1 MKGMFFFAVKKMNKI
16 SAFILL
22 VFILSSCA
30 QMTSGYVEPYNIG
43 QVQVPMPLPSQKEEK
58 KTLIEEKKGE
68 RVVYE
73 RDYER
78 AVKTSL
84 SGKKGNISIHFDDIS
99 LLELLNEVFYK
110 TLGISYSAPADLNQ
124 RVSVHL
130 DHLTREEV
138 ITYMQDIL
146 SIYGFSLSEEKGKLL
161 VLPSGKSPLGTNFS
175 AIIYSPEN
183 VSPSSLAQALSAFLS
198 PAGKVIAQQ
207 RFLVILDYREKLIR
221 LKRLLGE
228 IDSPFYRDK
237 KIAFIKTR
245 VDANQVRDNVRKI
258 LKLLGKVDADSLI
271 DSLEKEGIVVVVSK
285 DPVLFQDI
293 KRWIEV
299 IEDTAS
305 NTKREIYIYRLNF
318 LDAQSTAEL
327 LNTLGIFEEGIGLS
341 SETQKAATLSLTSQD
356 TTKHTVE
363 QPKTGQTP
371 ETKTQQTQKKEET
384 LPTVMEEK
392 VKPETKEEK
401 KVIKVGNIV
410 ADKST
415 NTLIIKA
422 TPIEFEV
429 IKSLMRELDTVPKQ
443 VLIEMVIAEVSLGQ
457 GLQYGVEG
465 LLKGFLDSTSFT
477 IGTSFGLAP
486 QARTLQGFT
495 TIIFNKNNDIRGI
508 LNFLASK
515 TSLKVLSAPHIL
527 VKDNE
532 EAKIEVG
539 AEVPILTQQV
549 VPITGGTLNVQNTVQ
564 YRTTGVVLRV
574 RPIVSADNSVTMKI
588 TQEVSDAVKNTVQPE
603 LTSPLITKRSASTTL
618 ILRNEQVGLLGGI
631 IQNRLQRQKSGVP
644 LLSDIPG
651 LGILFSNESTSSSN
665 TELILL
671 IKARVISTPEEEQSA
686 KESFKS
692 KLKHLKELLR
702 EE

>member
-1 MKGMFFFAVKKMNKI
+1 MKGMFLSTIKRINKKSTFA
-16 SAFILL
+16 LL
-22 VFILSSCA
+22 TFVLSSCA
-30 QMTSGYVEPYNIG
+30 QMVVEPYNISSSG
-43 QVQVPMPLPSQKEEK
+43 VQTVPSAPKEEK
-58 KTLIEEKKGE
+58 RALAEEKKRE
-68 RVVYE
+68 EVIYE
-73 RDYER
+73 QDYKEGIKKSPQ
-78 AVKTSL
+78 AE
-84 SGKKGNISIHFDDIS
+84 KGNISIHFDDIS
-99 LLELLNEVFYK
+99 LSELLNEVFYK

-146 SIYGFSLSEEKGKLL
+146 SLYGLSLSEEKGKLL

-207 RFLVILDYREKLIR
+207 RFLVILDYKEKLIR
-221 LKRLLGE
+221 LKRLLEE
-228 IDSPFYRDK
+228 IDSPFYKDK
-237 KIAFIKTR
+237 KIAFIKTK
-245 VDANQVRDNVRKI
+245 VDANQVRDNVKKI
-258 LKLLGKVDADSLI
+258 LKLLGKTDTDSVI

-318 LDAQSTAEL
+318 LDVQSTAEL

-341 SETQKAATLSLTSQD
+341 SEIQKATTVSLASGE
-356 TTKHTVE
+356 TTKQNVE

-371 ETKTQQTQKKEET
+371 EAKTQKKEET
-384 LPTVMEEK
+384 LPTVIEEK
-392 VKPETKEEK
+392 AKPETKEEK

-429 IKSLMRELDTVPKQ
+429 IKSLLRELDVVPKQ

-465 LLKGFLDSTSFT
+465 LLKGFLDGTSFT

-486 QARTLQGFT
+486 QAQTLQGFT

-549 VPITGGTLNVQNTVQ
+549 VPVTGGTLNVQNMVQ
-564 YRTTGVVLRV
+564 YRTTGVILRV
-574 RPIVSADNSVTMKI
+574 RPIVSADNSVTLKI

-618 ILRNEQVGLLGGI
+618 ILRNDQVGLLGGI

-644 LLSDIPG
+644 LLADIPG

-671 IKARVISTPEEEQSA
+671 IKAHVISTPEEEKSA
-686 KESFKS
+686 KESFES

>member
-1 MKGMFFFAVKKMNKI
+1 MKGMFLSTIKRINKKSTFA
-16 SAFILL
+16 LL
-22 VFILSSCA
+22 TFVLSSCA
-30 QMTSGYVEPYNIG
+30 QMVVEPYNISSSG
-43 QVQVPMPLPSQKEEK
+43 VQTVPSAPKEEK
-58 KTLIEEKKGE
+58 RALAEEKKRE
-68 RVVYE
+68 EVIYE
-73 RDYER
+73 QDYKEGIKKSPQ
-78 AVKTSL
+78 A
-84 SGKKGNISIHFDDIS
+84 KKGNISIHFDDIS
-99 LLELLNEVFYK
+99 LSELLNEVFYK

-146 SIYGFSLSEEKGKLL
+146 SLYGLSLSEEKGKLL

-207 RFLVILDYREKLIR
+207 RFLVILDYKEKLMR
-221 LKRLLGE
+221 LKRLLEE
-228 IDSPFYRDK
+228 IDSPFYKDK
-237 KIAFIKTR
+237 KIAFIKTK
-245 VDANQVRDNVRKI
+245 VDANQVRDNVKKI
-258 LKLLGKVDADSLI
+258 LKLLGKTDTDSVI
-271 DSLEKEGIVVVVSK
+271 DSLEKEGIVVVVLK

-341 SETQKAATLSLTSQD
+341 SETQKATTVSLASGE
-356 TTKHTVE
+356 TTKQNVE

-371 ETKTQQTQKKEET
+371 EAKTQKKEET
-384 LPTVMEEK
+384 LPTVIEEK
-392 VKPETKEEK
+392 AKPESKEEK

-429 IKSLMRELDTVPKQ
+429 IKSLLRELDVVPKQ

-486 QARTLQGFT
+486 QAQTLQGFT

-564 YRTTGVVLRV
+564 YRTTGVILRV
-574 RPIVSADNSVTMKI
+574 RPIVSADNSVTLKI
-588 TQEVSDAVKNTVQPE
+588 TQEVSDAVKNTIQPE

-618 ILRNEQVGLLGGI
+618 ILRNDQVGLLGGI

-644 LLSDIPG
+644 LLADIPG

-671 IKARVISTPEEEQSA
+671 IKAHVISTPEEEKSA
-686 KESFKS
+686 KESFES

>member
-1 MKGMFFFAVKKMNKI
+1 MKGMFLSTIKRINKKSTFA
-16 SAFILL
+16 LL
-22 VFILSSCA
+22 TFVLSSCA
-30 QMTSGYVEPYNIG
+30 QMVVEPYNISSSG
-43 QVQVPMPLPSQKEEK
+43 VQTVPSAPKEEK
-58 KTLIEEKKGE
+58 RAPAEEKKRE
-68 RVVYE
+68 EVIYE
-73 RDYER
+73 QDYKEGIKKSPQ
-78 AVKTSL
+78 A
-84 SGKKGNISIHFDDIS
+84 KKGNISIHFDDIS
-99 LLELLNEVFYK
+99 LSELLNEVFYK

-146 SIYGFSLSEEKGKLL
+146 SLYGLSLSEEKGKLL

-198 PAGKVIAQQ
+198 PAGKVIVQQ
-207 RFLVILDYREKLIR
+207 RFLVILDYKEKLMR
-221 LKRLLGE
+221 LKRLLEE
-228 IDSPFYRDK
+228 IDSPFYKDK
-237 KIAFIKTR
+237 KIAFIKTK
-245 VDANQVRDNVRKI
+245 VDANQVRDNVKKI
-258 LKLLGKVDADSLI
+258 LKLLGKTDTDSVI

-341 SETQKAATLSLTSQD
+341 SETQKATTVSLASGE
-356 TTKHTVE
+356 TTKQNVE

-371 ETKTQQTQKKEET
+371 EAKTQKKEET
-384 LPTVMEEK
+384 LPTVIEEK
-392 VKPETKEEK
+392 AKPESKEEK

-429 IKSLMRELDTVPKQ
+429 IKSLLRELDVVPKQ

-465 LLKGFLDSTSFT
+465 LLKGFLDGTSFT

-486 QARTLQGFT
+486 QAQTLQGFT

-549 VPITGGTLNVQNTVQ
+549 VPITGGTLNVQNMVQ
-564 YRTTGVVLRV
+564 YRTTGVILRV
-574 RPIVSADNSVTMKI
+574 RPIVSADNSVTLKI
-588 TQEVSDAVKNTVQPE
+588 TQEVSDAVKNTIQPE

-618 ILRNEQVGLLGGI
+618 ILRNDQVGLLGGI
-631 IQNRLQRQKSGVP
+631 IQNRLQKQKSGVP
-644 LLSDIPG
+644 LLADIPG

-671 IKARVISTPEEEQSA
+671 IKAHVISTPEEEKSA
-686 KESFKS
+686 KESFES

>member
-1 MKGMFFFAVKKMNKI
+1 MKGMFLSTIKRINKKSTFA
-16 SAFILL
+16 LL
-22 VFILSSCA
+22 TFVLSSCA
-30 QMTSGYVEPYNIG
+30 QMVVEPYNISSSG
-43 QVQVPMPLPSQKEEK
+43 VQTVPSAPKEEK
-58 KTLIEEKKGE
+58 RAPAEEKKRE
-68 RVVYE
+68 EVIYE
-73 RDYER
+73 QDYKEGIKKSPQ
-78 AVKTSL
+78 A
-84 SGKKGNISIHFDDIS
+84 KKGNISIHFDDIS
-99 LLELLNEVFYK
+99 LSELLNEVFYK

-146 SIYGFSLSEEKGKLL
+146 SLYGLSLSEEKGKLL

-207 RFLVILDYREKLIR
+207 RFLVILDYKEKLMR
-221 LKRLLGE
+221 LKRLLEE
-228 IDSPFYRDK
+228 IDSPFYKDK
-237 KIAFIKTR
+237 KIAFIKTK
-245 VDANQVRDNVRKI
+245 VDANQVRDNVKKI
-258 LKLLGKVDADSLI
+258 LKLLGKTDTDSVI

-341 SETQKAATLSLTSQD
+341 SETQKATTVSLASGE
-356 TTKHTVE
+356 TTKQNVE

-371 ETKTQQTQKKEET
+371 EAKTQKKEET
-384 LPTVMEEK
+384 LPTVIEEK
-392 VKPETKEEK
+392 AKPESKEEK

-429 IKSLMRELDTVPKQ
+429 IKSLLRELDVVPKQ

-465 LLKGFLDSTSFT
+465 LLKGFLDGTSFT

-486 QARTLQGFT
+486 QAQTLQGFT

-564 YRTTGVVLRV
+564 YRTTGVILRV
-574 RPIVSADNSVTMKI
+574 RPIVSADNSVTLKI
-588 TQEVSDAVKNTVQPE
+588 TQEVSDAVKNTIQPE

-618 ILRNEQVGLLGGI
+618 ILRNDQVGLLGGI

-644 LLSDIPG
+644 LLADIPG

-671 IKARVISTPEEEQSA
+671 IKAHVISTPEEEKSA
-686 KESFKS
+686 KESFES

>member
-1 MKGMFFFAVKKMNKI
+1 MKGMFLSTIKRINKKSTFA
-16 SAFILL
+16 LL
-22 VFILSSCA
+22 TFVLSSCA
-30 QMTSGYVEPYNIG
+30 QMVVEPYNISSSG
-43 QVQVPMPLPSQKEEK
+43 VQTVPSAPKEEK
-58 KTLIEEKKGE
+58 RAPAEEKKRE
-68 RVVYE
+68 EVIYE
-73 RDYER
+73 QDYKEGIKKSPQ
-78 AVKTSL
+78 A
-84 SGKKGNISIHFDDIS
+84 KKGNISIHFDDIS
-99 LLELLNEVFYK
+99 LSELLNEVFYK

-146 SIYGFSLSEEKGKLL
+146 SLYGLSLSEEKGKLL

-198 PAGKVIAQQ
+198 PAGKVIVQQ
-207 RFLVILDYREKLIR
+207 RFLVILDYKEKLMR
-221 LKRLLGE
+221 LKRLLEE
-228 IDSPFYRDK
+228 IDSPFYKDK
-237 KIAFIKTR
+237 KIAFIKTK
-245 VDANQVRDNVRKI
+245 VDANQVRDNVKKI
-258 LKLLGKVDADSLI
+258 LKLLGKTDTDSVI

-341 SETQKAATLSLTSQD
+341 SETQKATTVSLASGE
-356 TTKHTVE
+356 TTKQNVE

-371 ETKTQQTQKKEET
+371 EAKTQKKEET
-384 LPTVMEEK
+384 LPTVIEEK
-392 VKPETKEEK
+392 AKPESKEEK

-429 IKSLMRELDTVPKQ
+429 IKSLLRELDVVPKQ

-486 QARTLQGFT
+486 QAQTLQGFT

-549 VPITGGTLNVQNTVQ
+549 VPITGGTLNVQNMVQ
-564 YRTTGVVLRV
+564 YRTTGVILRV
-574 RPIVSADNSVTMKI
+574 RPIVSADNSVTLKI
-588 TQEVSDAVKNTVQPE
+588 TQEVSDAVKNTIQPE

-618 ILRNEQVGLLGGI
+618 ILRNDQVGLLGGI
-631 IQNRLQRQKSGVP
+631 IQNRLQKQKSGVP
-644 LLSDIPG
+644 LLADIPG

-671 IKARVISTPEEEQSA
+671 IKAHVISTPEEEKSA
-686 KESFKS
+686 KESFES